1 MPPLEKCPHPEA
13 NTDDEN
19 EEDDEYA
26 AMEMRRLTH
35 KYGKPTLSAPPTTTP
50 NKAPN
55 HLDLPMNDA
64 APEEPISVEPRNHD
78 SNPADD
84 PVEPI
89 PLTQPD
95 LSPSQSSSEE
105 N

>member
-1 MPPLEKCPHPEA
+1 MPLLEECPHPEA

-26 AMEMRRLTH
+26 AMEMRRLTF

-50 NKAPN
+50 NKASS
-55 HLDLPMNDA
+55 HLDHPVNDA
-64 APEEPISVEPRNHD
+64 ALEKTLSVEPRSHE

-89 PLTQPD
+89 PLTQPN
-95 LSPSQSSSEE
+95 LSPSQSSEDE